1 MYILSISNYTSNLNE
16 RNDINDMNPNF
27 GPLLGLLLYVWILTF
42 ILIYIIFKFTNL
54 PTYIKSKC
62 V

>member
-1 MYILSISNYTSNLNE
+1 MYILTTSNLN
-16 RNDINDMNPNF
+16 INETINNEINAIDANF
-27 GPLLGLLLYVWILTF
+27 GPLCGFVIYIWCLTF
-42 ILIYIIFKFTNL
+42 ILIYMLYKFTNL

>member
-1 MYILSISNYTSNLNE
+1 MYILAISNYTSKLNE
-16 RNDINDMNPNF
+16 RNDINPNF
-27 GPLLGLLLYVWILTF
+27 GPLFAFVIYIWCLTF
-42 ILIYIIFKFTNL
+42 ILIYMLYKFTNL

>member
-16 RNDINDMNPNF
+16 RDDINHNF
-27 GPLLGLLLYVWILTF
+27 GPLLGFILYVWILTF
-42 ILIYIIFKFTNL
+42 ILIYMIYKFTNF

>member
-1 MYILSISNYTSNLNE
+1 MYILATSNLNVNE
-16 RNDINDMNPNF
+16 TIKLKNDIDANF
-27 GPLLGLLLYVWILTF
+27 GPLLGFLLYVWCLTF
-42 ILIYIIFKFTNL
+42 ILIYMLYKFTNL

>member
-1 MYILSISNYTSNLNE
+1 MYILAISNYTSNLNE
-16 RNDINDMNPNF
+16 RDDIKGNF
-27 GPLLGLLLYVWILTF
+27 GPLLGFILYVWILTF
-42 ILIYIIFKFTNL
+42 ILIYIIYKFTNL